1 MCIRDSLYS
10 LNVQNPFRVVT
21 YCKNMSM
28 PITDVKKYD
37 INRRIYL
44 PKWVEE
50 DLGLVPG
57 ECYVTFTQRGENIVI
72 KKVSISID

>member
-1 MCIRDSLYS
+1 
-10 LNVQNPFRVVT
+10 
-21 YCKNMSM
+21 MSM

-50 DLGLVPG
+50 ELALVPG
-57 ECYVTFTQRGENIVI
+57 ECYVTFIQRGENIVI

>member
-1 MCIRDSLYS
+1 MLHLLSQHLGS
-10 LNVQNPFRVVT
+10 QNPVRVVT
-21 YCKNMSM
+21 SCKNMSM

-50 DLGLVPG
+50 DLDLVPG
-57 ECYVTFTQRGENIVI
+57 ECYVTFIQRGENIVI
-72 KKVSISID
+72 KKVSIIID

>member
-1 MCIRDSLYS
+1 
-10 LNVQNPFRVVT
+10 
-21 YCKNMSM
+21 MSM

-50 DLGLVPG
+50 DLDLVPG
-57 ECYVTFTQRGENIVI
+57 ECYVTFIQRGENIVI
-72 KKVSISID
+72 EKVSISID

>member
-1 MCIRDSLYS
+1 M
-10 LNVQNPFRVVT
+10 N
-21 YCKNMSM
+21 M

-57 ECYVTFTQRGENIVI
+57 ECYVTFIQRGENIVI